1 MHPLMPTRKGPESS
15 SPRMKTSALT
25 LYNGVATCDEDES
38 PQVISPARHSNHS
51 TLPTGNTWTCQQNNA
66 NNAYYVTIP
75 SANVNN
81 NNKNNTYAVVPVA
94 ELDRVAS
101 QLLTAEEECFTN
113 KCHRMNATRYHFHLS
128 RIYDLAYRL
137 ITRTYKPDP
146 SVCFALT
153 YPKLREVFAAMYVDR
168 IIHHLIAPFILQVT
182 ESLHTSNGN
191 ISHGNRPKL
200 SAQTAAEQLQRWMRE
215 MPDGMVITMDIQGF
229 FMNLARQMS
238 FDIFVQFC
246 NRFRPEGYSD
256 EEVEQML
263 QLLHTLITN
272 DPADGCHLHSPMALL
287 DKVPKN
293 KTLRNNSGKGLP
305 IGNFYSQ
312 LIANMVSAI
321 WGMILSCI
329 PGVRVVQFVDDM
341 AVVVRDSS
349 IVNAIRIAS
358 AWILSGI
365 QLTLHPTKFY
375 CQPVRHG
382 AYFCGKYVF
391 ANRIYTADRTIRAC
405 KGKIHRAI
413 EQGASIESAQRLLC
427 SINSYTG
434 MMCHTASFNQQLQ
447 LAYMVLN
454 SDFCKYLYFIEK
466 KNHLVCQLFPE
477 YRPAEICRNR
487 MDDIDKQYKQFRY
500 EYRSKS
506 KRSSKQ
512 LTSKGSAK

>member
-1 MHPLMPTRKGPESS
+1 MRPLMPTRKGPESS

-38 PQVISPARHSNHS
+38 PQVISSERHSNRS
-51 TLPTGNTWTCQQNNA
+51 TLPTGNMWTCQQNNA
-66 NNAYYVTIP
+66 TNAWFVTIP

-81 NNKNNTYAVVPVA
+81 NNKNNVYAVVPVA
-94 ELDRVAS
+94 ELERVAS
-101 QLLTAEEECFTN
+101 QLLTAEEECFAS
-113 KCHRMNATRYHFHLS
+113 KSHRMNATLYHFHLS
-128 RIYDLAYRL
+128 RICNLAYRL
-137 ITRTYKPDP
+137 ITKTYRPDP

-153 YPKLREVFAAMYVDR
+153 YPRLREVFAAMYVDR

-182 ESLHTSNGN
+182 ESLHISNGN

-200 SAQTAAEQLQRWMRE
+200 SVQTAAEQLQQWMRE
-215 MPDGMVITMDIQGF
+215 MPDGMVITMDVQGF

-246 NRFRPEGYSD
+246 NRFRPVGYSD
-256 EEVEQML
+256 DEVEQML
-263 QLLHTLITN
+263 LLLHTLITN
-272 DPADGCHLHSPMALL
+272 DPADGCYLHSPMALL
-287 DKVPKN
+287 NKIPKN

-321 WGMILSCI
+321 WGMMLLYIR
-329 PGVRVVQFVDDM
+329 GVRVVQFVDDM

-349 IVNAIRIAS
+349 MVNAIRVAS

-365 QLTLHPTKFY
+365 QLTLHPKKFY

-391 ANRIYTADRTIRAC
+391 TNRIYTANRTIRAC

-413 EQGASIESAQRLLC
+413 EQGAFVESAQRLLC

-434 MMCHTASFNQQLQ
+434 TMCHTASFNCQLL

-477 YRPAEICRNR
+477 YKPAMISRSR
-487 MDDIDKQYKQFRY
+487 MDDIDKQYKQFKY

-506 KRSSKQ
+506 KC
-512 LTSKGSAK
+512 SAK